1 MTEQLSNK
9 EKVIEFSKR
18 LLINVVMNALPGSV
32 QLLVD
37 AARDFNDLFLATP
50 ESEQN
55 ALIDGAQGMSEAEL
69 ELAHAEIARDVG
81 IDDEAATQLVLESLR
96 GIRRG

>member
-18 LLINVVMNALPGSV
+18 LLINAAMNALPGSV

-37 AARDFNDLFLATP
+37 AARDFNDVFLATP

-55 ALIDGAQGMSEAEL
+55 ALIDGAQGA
-69 ELAHAEIARDVG
+69 
-81 IDDEAATQLVLESLR
+81 LVHK
-96 GIRRG
+96 